1 MRCVNRVTLLG
12 FMGGAPSMVVTGRG
26 IKKARRD
33 TREFSLL
40 DSKPVGSSASAPL
53 PAGSVAGEESALK
66 NSSRH
71 SN

>member
-1 MRCVNRVTLLG
+1 
-12 FMGGAPSMVVTGRG
+12 MVVTGRG